1 MVKKLQK
8 LSTDKK
14 SPTQLSG
21 AVKESAQQIWLAGLG
36 AFSKAQE
43 EGGKVFETLVKEGLS
58 IQRKTQAVAE
68 EKISSA
74 TSKMANMATDIQSKA
89 GHQWD
94 KLENIFEDRVAKAL
108 NKLGV
113 PSAKDVDALIARIDE
128 LNRNVQK
135 LSGKT
140 AASQTPATK
149 AASAKTP
156 SAKKPA
162 AKAPAAK
169 KAATPAAKK
178 AVSARKAA
186 PARKTAASK
195 KAAKPATE
203 KSEASSIE
211 TAKPAAAKRETD
223 TDAS

>member
-8 LSTDKK
+8 MSADKK
-14 SPTQLSG
+14 STPHLSG

-43 EGGKVFETLVKEGLS
+43 GGGKVFEALMKEGLS

-68 EKISSA
+68 EKISEA
-74 TSKMANMATDIQSKA
+74 TSKMANMAGDIQSKA

-128 LNRNVQK
+128 LNKNVQK
-135 LSGKT
+135 MS
-140 AASQTPATK
+140 SK
-149 AASAKTP
+149 A
-156 SAKKPA
+156 PA
-162 AKAPAAK
+162 AKAPAVK
-169 KAATPAAKK
+169 
-178 AVSARKAA
+178 KAA
-186 PARKTAASK
+186 PARKAATPRS
-195 KAAKPATE
+195 APAR
-203 KSEASSIE
+203 AE
-211 TAKPAAAKRETD
+211 TATVETTRPAAAKRATAKRTAAVKAE
-223 TDAS
+223 

>member
-8 LSTDKK
+8 MSAAKK
-14 SPTQLSG
+14 SAAPLAG

-43 EGGKVFETLVKEGLS
+43 GGGKVFEALMKEGLS

-68 EKISSA
+68 EKISQAS
-74 TSKMANMATDIQSKA
+74 SKMANMAGDIQSKA

-113 PSAKDVDALIARIDE
+113 PSAKDIDALIVRIDE
-128 LNRNVQK
+128 LNRSVQK
-135 LSGKT
+135 MT
-140 AASQTPATK
+140 
-149 AASAKTP
+149 AKT
-156 SAKKPA
+156 PA

-169 KAATPAAKK
+169 APAARVPAK
-178 AVSARKAA
+178 KAA
-186 PARKTAASK
+186 PARKAAMPKTATAK
-195 KAAKPATE
+195 KALVKAKTDTTKTVATARPVAKKRVPA
-203 KSEASSIE
+203 KR
-211 TAKPAAAKRETD
+211 PAAVQSE
-223 TDAS
+223 